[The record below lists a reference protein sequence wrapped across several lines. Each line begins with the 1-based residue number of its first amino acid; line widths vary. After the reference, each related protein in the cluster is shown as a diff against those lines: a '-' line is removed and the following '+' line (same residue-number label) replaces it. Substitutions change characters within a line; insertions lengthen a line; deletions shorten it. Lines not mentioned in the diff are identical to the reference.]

1 MVAWR
6 SGCGGHLHDSL
17 GLRGL
22 RHPSQLTLPL
32 ISSASC
38 RPRAGVARRP
48 MSSESEDDEIPEDY
62 PVRDARDALG
72 GQHAKTCR
80 PSTTS
85 SPLCTILVLLR
96 VHSTFERHP
105 TVERVSACQVYK
117 TQPENPNPCFDA
129 GQVAAPVLPHCG
141 PSTVQSVFTL
151 SQALSS
157 LSSGDHIH
165 SVWRFRPGGRL
176 GGRREAPCAARAQRR
191 RG

>member
-6 SGCGGHLHDSL
+6 SGCGGHLHYSL

-129 GQVAAPVLPHCG
+129 GKWLPQCCPTAAPLTCRSDDVC
-141 PSTVQSVFTL
+141 PSTVQGVWTL
-151 SQALSS
+151 RRGG
-157 LSSGDHIH
+157 GDAP
-165 SVWRFRPGGRL
+165 VRGG
-176 GGRREAPCAARAQRR
+176 GMQRR
-191 RG
+191 LPHLLS